1 MKQSLLRIAA
11 VTMCAA
17 AFTTGPAVNTPAS
30 AQFSSFF
37 SFSSASGRSM
47 VSFPKRY
54 GRGTIIVSF
63 GDRRLYHVQ
72 GSGRAMSY
80 PIAVP
85 RREARWGGTLRV
97 SQKKV
102 NPGWTPT
109 ARMRR
114 EDPSLPA
121 HVPGGHPRNPLGNR
135 ALYLGSTLYRIH
147 GTDAPQLIG
156 REVSSGCIRMHNAHV
171 KELYNRTRVGARVIV
186 TSRRYSTAAV
196 ASTPSSRPSSS
207 STGSSSRF
215 GTGGFGAFER

>member
-1 MKQSLLRIAA
+1 MKQSLLWIAA
-11 VTMCAA
+11 VAMCTV
-17 AFTTGPAVNTPAS
+17 AFTTGPAVNSPAS

-37 SFSSASGRSM
+37 NFSSASGRNL

-63 GDRRLYHVQ
+63 GDRRLYHVRKR
-72 GSGRAMSY
+72 GRAMSY

-85 RREARWGGTLRV
+85 RAEARWAGTLSV

-121 HVPGGHPRNPLGNR
+121 YVPGGHPRNPLGNR

-171 KELYNRTRVGARVIV
+171 KEVYNRTHVGARVIV
-186 TSRRYSTAAV
+186 TSRRFRTAAV
-196 ASTPSSRPSSS
+196 ASTPSSSSGSYSGSSS
-207 STGSSSRF
+207 SNDWDPFR
-215 GTGGFGAFER
+215 R